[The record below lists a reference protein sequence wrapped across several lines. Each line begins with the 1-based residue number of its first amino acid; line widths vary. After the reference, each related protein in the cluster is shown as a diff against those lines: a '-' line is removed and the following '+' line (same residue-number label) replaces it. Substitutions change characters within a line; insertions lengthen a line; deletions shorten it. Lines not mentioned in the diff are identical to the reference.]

1 MDHLDHLVCLAPR
14 VHPASLALR
23 VQKELLVLMALMVSL
38 DLLAQMGHLET
49 EEVPAYLVLM
59 VLLV

>member
-1 MDHLDHLVCLAPR
+1 MDHLGHLVCLVPR
-14 VHPASLALR
+14 VHLASLDLR
-23 VQKELLVLMALMVSL
+23 VPKASLVLMAPMVSL
-38 DLLAQMGHLET
+38 VLLAQMGHLET

>member
-1 MDHLDHLVCLAPR
+1 MDRLDHLVCLAHR
-14 VHPASLALR
+14 VHLASLALR

-49 EEVPAYLVLM
+49 EEAPAYLVLM
-59 VLLV
+59 ALLV